1 MSESEGESGAVR
13 WAFNFGAWNPT
24 EEEWQQALSLIEP
37 VERERVGRFRRPTNP
52 PLVGRTNPD
61 AKSALVG
68 RLLLRLLVHEVLSI
82 PFSEISFART
92 KEGKPYLVNKSDKF
106 PNFNFNISHSGN
118 WVILGSEPED
128 IIGVDVMEAK
138 VNPRQTVDK
147 FFSDLA
153 PNFTPKEWSAIRSSQ
168 DKQKQVAQFF
178 RHWCLKEAY
187 IKAVGI
193 GLGFELLRAQFTL
206 DNNEKATSAVI
217 AIDGQARPEWKFDI
231 HYLDEEHIAACS
243 LGPPEEALSFQKT
256 MVTPESKGTAVGK
269 HLHTPFQV
277 LKIQELVVI

>member
-1 MSESEGESGAVR
+1 MSER
-13 WAFNFGAWNPT
+13 WAFNFGEWNPT
-24 EEEWQQALSLIEP
+24 EEEWQHALSLIEQ
-37 VERERVGRFRRPTNP
+37 VEVDRIARFRRPTNP

-68 RLLLRLLVHEVLSI
+68 RLLLRLLVHQVLSI

-106 PNFNFNISHSGN
+106 PNFNFNISHAGN

-128 IIGVDVMEAK
+128 IIGVDVMESK
-138 VNPRQTVDK
+138 VNPRQTVDQ
-147 FFSDLA
+147 FFNDMRGC
-153 PNFTPKEWSAIRSSQ
+153 FTPKEWIAIRSSP

-193 GLGFELLRAQFTL
+193 GLGFELQRAQFTL
-206 DNNEKATSAVI
+206 DNNERASSAVI
-217 AIDGQARPEWKFDI
+217 AIDGQARPEWSFDVD
-231 HYLDEEHIAACS
+231 YLDDEHVAACS
-243 LGPPEEALSFQKT
+243 LGPPDEAISTYKT
-256 MVTPESKGTAVGK
+256 TMAIPESKGSSVQSHPRTTFKV
-269 HLHTPFQV
+269 F
-277 LKIQELVVI
+277 KIQELVVV